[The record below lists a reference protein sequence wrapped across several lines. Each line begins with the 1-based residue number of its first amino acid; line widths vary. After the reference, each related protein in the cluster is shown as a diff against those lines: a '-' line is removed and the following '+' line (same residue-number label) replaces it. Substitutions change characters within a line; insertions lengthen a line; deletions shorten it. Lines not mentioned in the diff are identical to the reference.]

1 MAFAKSSSAW
11 PDHPRACGANPEH
24 VSFTQFTVG
33 SSPRMR
39 GKPVGEPFPCVAVR
53 IIPAHAGQTPLRR
66 PHWRSEP
73 DHPRACGANSRWSI
87 PAPATNGSSPRM
99 RGKPRRDRQ
108 QDAILRIIPAHAGQT
123 RTAGAGRC
131 GHADHPRAC
140 GANPSS
146 LAICV
151 VSNGSS
157 PRMRGKPQR
166 GRRRQRRDRIIPAH
180 AGQTTPARPLGA
192 PPSDHPRA
200 CGANVACSR
209 SRMPMTGSSPRM
221 RGKRALPEPI
231 KLHLRI
237 IPAHAGQTHPYT
249 STTMW
254 ASDHPRACGANVVH
268 FAGFVV
274 LHGSSPRMRGKRGFG
289 RGGRRRLRIIPAHAG
304 QTFR

>member
-1 MAFAKSSSAW
+1 
-11 PDHPRACGANPEH
+11 
-24 VSFTQFTVG
+24 
-33 SSPRMR
+33 MR
-39 GKPVGEPFPCVAVR
+39 GKQPMVHSGTRNE
-53 IIPAHAGQTPLRR
+53 
-66 PHWRSEP
+66 
-73 DHPRACGANSRWSI
+73 
-87 PAPATNGSSPRM
+87 
-99 RGKPRRDRQ
+99 
-108 QDAILRIIPAHAGQT
+108 RIIPAHAGQT

-237 IPAHAGQTHPYT
+237 IPAHAGQTRQYCVA
-249 STTMW
+249 
-254 ASDHPRACGANVVH
+254 ASINADHPRACGANH
-268 FAGFVV
+268 EDE
-274 LHGSSPRMRGKRGFG
+274 H
-289 RGGRRRLRIIPAHAG
+289 
-304 QTFR
+304 T